1 MMLASVHGKAQ
12 PERLRTLEMLAAAA
26 GAVD

>member
-1 MMLASVHGKAQ
+1 VLASVHGKTQA
-12 PERLRTLEMLAAAA
+12 ERLHTLEMLAAAA